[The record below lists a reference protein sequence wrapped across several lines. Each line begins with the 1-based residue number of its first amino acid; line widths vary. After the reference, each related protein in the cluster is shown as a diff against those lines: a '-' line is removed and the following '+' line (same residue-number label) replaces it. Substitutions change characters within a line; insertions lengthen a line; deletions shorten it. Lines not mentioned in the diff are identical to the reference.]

1 MLTAGDAPSRRS
13 SCAVPAS
20 GALAHGAS
28 CALGCAAGFVA
39 AAGAV
44 QPSCSRGVLTASV
57 QCLRA
62 GCTDE
67 WSENWDPNAEL
78 NRDCAYSC
86 TTVSARLKVAV
97 SIFGRSTPVELEY
110 SQVEKL

>member
-1 MLTAGDAPSRRS
+1 MHAGTDRNRL
-13 SCAVPAS
+13 
-20 GALAHGAS
+20 LAKES
-28 CALGCAAGFVA
+28 VS
-39 AAGAV
+39 
-44 QPSCSRGVLTASV
+44 SCSRGVLTASV

-86 TTVSARLKVAV
+86 TTVSARLKVAGQIPALSDPV
-97 SIFGRSTPVELEY
+97 CLVLEADHLAADHPADPGRPPG
-110 SQVEKL
+110 QPEKQLFL